1 MEEDTQEKNKKI
13 SFLNSI
19 FYNDYKNSGKVICIA
34 HGFGALTPWWT
45 FGIMSSIL
53 VTLRS
58 YVLPDREH
66 FLTSS

>member
-34 HGFGALTPWWT
+34 HGFGALTPW
-45 FGIMSSIL
+45 
-53 VTLRS
+53 
-58 YVLPDREH
+58 
-66 FLTSS
+66 